1 MSVLPGIVTRNW
13 KLKLAALA
21 LALLLW
27 TSLRLEALDRQV
39 LPSVPVRIQLND
51 PQWAVGGEP
60 DPASVEVHFS
70 GPARELFSLYLERPT
85 VTVPVDQVAS
95 GDTAVL
101 LRPEWVRLPNRPGV
115 VVEEIRP
122 RQVALRFDPIT
133 QGVAPV
139 ALRIDG
145 SLPSDLAL
153 AEPLQTDPEVVRVSG
168 PARQVEAVDSVRL
181 RPLDLAQVTA
191 TGSRRLPVDTTGLY
205 GLVISPSAVR
215 VDYTVDERVER
226 SLSDVPV
233 VPAEGWEEVRLEP
246 ASTDVVLS
254 GAESVVEG
262 VDAGALWTEV
272 PAEALSGLVAGN
284 AREVPLVVRG
294 LPPLVEARP
303 TLNSVVAR
311 IPDAEAGTDGGA
323 DPPPPDADDGGSG
336 PDPAGDDADG
346 AAAAGDG
353 DR

>member
-13 KLKLAALA
+13 KLKLAALG

-39 LPSVPVRIQLND
+39 LPSVPVRVQLND
-51 PQWAVGGEP
+51 PQWAVGGDPE
-60 DPASVEVHFS
+60 PASVEVHFS

-122 RQVALRFDPIT
+122 RQVGLRFDPIT

-139 ALRIDG
+139 ALRTDG
-145 SLPSDLAL
+145 GLPSEVAL
-153 AEPLQTDPEVVRVSG
+153 AEPLQMDPEVVRVSG

-181 RPLDLAQVTA
+181 EPLDLEQVTS

-215 VDYTVDERVER
+215 VDYTVDDRVER
-226 SLSDVPV
+226 SLTDVPV
-233 VPAEGWEEVRLEP
+233 VPAEGGEEVQLDP
-246 ASTDVVLS
+246 DSTGVVLS

-262 VDAGALWTEV
+262 VDAGSLWAEV
-272 PAEALSGLVAGN
+272 PAEALSDLGPGD
-284 AREVPLVVRG
+284 AREVPVVVRG
-294 LPPLVEARP
+294 LPPLVDARP
-303 TLNSVVAR
+303 TPNSVVAR
-311 IPDAEAGTDGGA
+311 VPE
-323 DPPPPDADDGGSG
+323 ADDPDSAE
-336 PDPAGDDADG
+336 PDPGAGDDDGDG
-346 AAAAGDG
+346 AGASGSDGDG